1 MDTKEKKLNFL
12 NSLEDDAVS
21 SAEIVRFLLP
31 YILSGTDP
39 YTLLTR
45 VNINR
50 GLHQICE
57 SDVEN
62 FYKTLYDT
70 WFSSLSRLNKDNTE
84 PAVLEIIEIFKS
96 QELTPENTTPK
107 QAKEFFEN
115 STNRYLMQAIF
126 PIYISH
132 SRKIL
137 DGDKTNHLFVYVK
150 PSALHRKFTKCECR
164 LYLNLKPKNAIT
176 MGAILGELCEEKNIP
191 LCYKFWTADNERN
204 DSFLVYTNYDHVAE
218 IVDEIK
224 KIEKTNP
231 ELFAGSTQANPFLA
245 RVDNFIYFGEEP
257 KKYPVSFTRA
267 RANAIS
273 DFVKTVG
280 KDNLLDLMQKEE
292 LDTAITNADLERYFK
307 KYGISVYNPYLNL
320 ETQKE
325 LDEAQN
331 NDL

>member
-12 NSLEDDAVS
+12 NSLEHDAVS

-50 GLHQICE
+50 GLHPICE

-115 STNRYLMQAIF
+115 PTNRYLMQAIF
-126 PIYISH
+126 PIYISR

-191 LCYKFWTADNERN
+191 LCYKFWTADMTTLPKLSMKSKKLKRQILNFSPEAHKQTLSLHALTTLFILVKNQRN
-204 DSFLVYTNYDHVAE
+204 ILFLSQE
-218 IVDEIK
+218 QEQ
-224 KIEKTNP
+224 
-231 ELFAGSTQANPFLA
+231 TQ
-245 RVDNFIYFGEEP
+245 
-257 KKYPVSFTRA
+257 
-267 RANAIS
+267 
-273 DFVKTVG
+273 
-280 KDNLLDLMQKEE
+280 
-292 LDTAITNADLERYFK
+292 
-307 KYGISVYNPYLNL
+307 SVTL
-320 ETQKE
+320 
-325 LDEAQN
+325 
-331 NDL
+331 